1 MPRFAGA
8 LADRYRGRFSQP
20 SSSLSDPVSCD
31 MTSVLDLELQ
41 RLRTMTA
48 SEKVAVMQSLW
59 RQAWSLKLAGVRA
72 QHPEWT
78 PVQVDDEVR
87 AIFLKDSE

>member
-1 MPRFAGA
+1 
-8 LADRYRGRFSQP
+8 
-20 SSSLSDPVSCD
+20 

-72 QHPEWT
+72 QHPDWT
-78 PVQVDDEVR
+78 PVQVDCEVR